1 MATQKVAKIMTTP
14 VRVAKP
20 DDSIAYAAKLMAD
33 GDVGSLPVTDGGK
46 VIGMVTDRDIA
57 VRGVAGAISSQSELR
72 RVMSEQVITC
82 SPEDS
87 VEDVLERMSNE
98 QIRRLPVCDKEGR
111 LVGIFALADAAHRDP
126 DKSEVGEALDE
137 ICEPAGAHSQS
148 PVFA

>member
-1 MATQKVAKIMTTP
+1 MKIRDIMTS
-14 VRVAKP
+14 RVTSARP
-20 DDSIAYAAKLMAD
+20 EDTIAVAARLMAEE
-33 GDVGSLPVTDGGK
+33 DVGSLPVIAEGK

-57 VRGVAGAISSQSELR
+57 VRGVAGAIPPQSELR
-72 RVMSEQVITC
+72 RIMSQQVISC
-82 SPEDS
+82 SPEES

-98 QIRRLPVCDKEGR
+98 QIRRVPVCDKEGK
-111 LVGIFALADAAHRDP
+111 LVGMFALADAAHRDP

>member
-1 MATQKVAKIMTTP
+1 MKVRDIMTS
-14 VRVAKP
+14 RVTSARP
-20 DDSIAYAAKLMAD
+20 EDTIATAAKRMAD
-33 GDVGSLPVTDGGK
+33 EDVGSLPVTDDGK

-72 RVMSEQVITC
+72 RIMSQDVITC
-82 SPEDS
+82 SPEES

-98 QIRRLPVCDKEGR
+98 QVRRLPVCGPSGN
-111 LVGIFALADAAHRDP
+111 LVGIVALADAAHRAP

-137 ICEPAGAHSQS
+137 ICEPAGVHSQA